1 MRLTNRWGVKA
12 GMLEGYVG
20 KIVDIFN
27 NGLKENVAK
36 SMIPLWSGL
45 IKFFENFPVYVLAKY
60 PVKNYRILSNNLLNA
75 VRSAT
80 FGAGFLTYPSLLRL
94 LSTLPSLVRFSLPS
108 LLSPSSFL
116 LLLPLPLFFLLR
128 VSFSYPPP
136 PPSLLSP
143 LCFVSLLF
151 FYNHLAFPRFPF
163 VLFPL

>member
-45 IKFFENFPVYVLAKY
+45 IKFFENFPVDVLAKY

-94 LSTLPSLVRFSLPS
+94 LSTLPSLVRFSLP
-108 LLSPSSFL
+108 FL
-116 LLLPLPLFFLLR
+116 RL
-128 VSFSYPPP
+128 SFSYPPP
-136 PPSLLSP
+136 PPFFLLLVFFLSFFFFIPSP
-143 LCFVSLLF
+143 FL
-151 FYNHLAFPRFPF
+151 RFP
-163 VLFPL
+163 LF